1 MGFGQ
6 RVPRTHLQNFRWPV
20 RASRMPDQ
28 VAEGQIRWPRAMLTT
43 CLSLC
48 VFAIRSHLPTMCDE
62 MRPETGSFFRS
73 QEFKCPDCGII
84 KDKLKDVTEA
94 SKAETQEAKELASQ
108 INFQVHFQ
116 KFFS

>member
-1 MGFGQ
+1 
-6 RVPRTHLQNFRWPV
+6 
-20 RASRMPDQ
+20 
-28 VAEGQIRWPRAMLTT
+28 
-43 CLSLC
+43 
-48 VFAIRSHLPTMCDE
+48 MCDE